1 MADKGIGFARTVT
14 RSWLDMAANM
24 RLDTSDARDL
34 RAALDKN
41 LEPTLKGKEFRRK
54 TIDVLLGIWHKSE
67 TESPELHATA
77 LRLYEQA
84 YTSEEHLWLHY
95 GLALIQYPLFRL
107 VTAVIGQLGRLND
120 VLTRKEIKAQV
131 AAEMGHLG
139 DLDRSIERIC
149 ASLTEWGLFPEAE
162 KRYTYRPAV
171 NTLRTENTALQ
182 TWLLACALHAHPAD
196 ALLVSDLLRLPELF
210 PFDLNGLS
218 AAQLARSGWFEVTRE
233 GGWDMVRRKQEL
245 A

>member
-1 MADKGIGFARTVT
+1 MPDKGIGFARTVT
-14 RSWLDMAANM
+14 RDWLDMAASLRVN
-24 RLDTSDARDL
+24 SADAAVL
-34 RAALDKN
+34 RSALDEK
-41 LEPTLKGKEFRRK
+41 LQPILQGKEFRRK

-67 TESPELHATA
+67 SASPELHAAA

-95 GLALIQYPLFRL
+95 GLTLIHYPIFRF
-107 VTAVIGQLGRLND
+107 VTAAIGQLGRLDD
-120 VLTRKEIKAQV
+120 VLTRRQIKSQV

-139 DLDRSIERIC
+139 DLDRSVERIC

-171 NTLRTENTALQ
+171 NSLRTENPALQ
-182 TWLLACALHAHPAD
+182 TWLLACALHAHPAQ

-210 PFDLNGLS
+210 PFDLSGLGP
-218 AAQLARSGWFEVTRE
+218 AQLVQSGWFEITRE
-233 GGWDMVRRKQEL
+233 GGWEMVRL
-245 A
+245 TSDD